1 MKRILLGL
9 FAMCLAV
16 PVIAATI
23 SGGGSGSG
31 SGGGGSASAAGSTNA
46 VQTNTAG
53 LLADSG
59 CTAAGASGKM
69 TCANGFLASYA
80 TLTRLTS
87 TNLFASNATITS
99 LSVTNKTGTGLLVY
113 GSSPSLTSPT
123 MTAPTLGTPLSVN
136 LVNASTVPATSLTGT
151 VPLANG
157 GTNKTTWTASRC
169 VQVNAGAT
177 GLESA
182 SNACGV
188 GASGA
193 SSSGASGVVQSAD
206 GSGGLVPSG
215 CTSLNGQLTCP
226 GGFVAGTSSL
236 GVIGIIEGTGTVA
249 GTTSGKHNCWMD
261 STSNT
266 WVCFENGAASQ
277 ATYVTTQVPATFWN
291 KTYNTEATG
300 NFLSVVRKR
309 FFPAA
314 GANGTTGG
322 SVWDLP
328 TSNPAVASA
337 IQGTNVIKGVLN
349 FASASQLS
357 AQMTDHL
364 PSTWDGGTVDAVIAW
379 MATPTTGTT
388 IFSLQTVCAGRN
400 ETDDS
405 AFNATGANNTVTST
419 VSATSMAI
427 THATITGLT
436 MTGCAPDETIHYKLM
451 RSSGAPGGT
460 MNAQA
465 SFYWLEIWY
474 RELLRK
480 VAL

>member
-9 FAMCLAV
+9 LAMCLAV

-31 SGGGGSASAAGSTNA
+31 GGGGSASAAGSTNA
-46 VQTNTAG
+46 VQTNTADV
-53 LLADSG
+53 LADSG
-59 CTAAGASGKM
+59 CTSVEASAKM
-69 TCANGFLASYA
+69 TCLNGFLASVA
-80 TLTRLTS
+80 TLTNITS
-87 TNLFASNATITS
+87 INVQASNASLTS
-99 LSVTNKTGTGLLVY
+99 LTVTNRTGTGLPVF
-113 GSSPSLTSPT
+113 GSSPTL
-123 MTAPTLGTPLSVN
+123 TAPILTNPALGMPSQATLT
-136 LVNASTVPATSLTGT
+136 NATSIPATGLIGT

-157 GTNKTTWTASRC
+157 GTNQTSWTASRC
-169 VQVNAGAT
+169 VQINAGGTA
-177 GLESA
+177 LEAAAAGCSSA
-182 SNACGV
+182 SG
-188 GASGA
+188 S

-206 GSGGLVPSG
+206 GSGGFVASG
-215 CTSLNGQLTCP
+215 CTSLNGQFTCP

-236 GVIGIIEGTGTVA
+236 GVLTMLEGSATAAGATV
-249 GTTSGKHNCWMD
+249 GQHNIWLD

-266 WVCFENGAASQ
+266 LVGFEYGAASQ
-277 ATYVTTQVPATFWN
+277 ATYVTTQTQATFWN

-337 IQGTNVIKGVLN
+337 IQGTNTIKGVLN
-349 FASASQLS
+349 FASGSQLS

-364 PSTWDGGTVDAVIAW
+364 PNTWDGGTVDAVIAW

-419 VSATSMAI
+419 VSATSMAL

-436 MTGCAPDETIHYKLM
+436 MTGCAPDETVHYKLM
-451 RSSGAPGGT
+451 RSIGAPGGT
-460 MNAQA
+460 MDAPA
-465 SFYWLEIWY
+465 SFYWLELWY

>member
-1 MKRILLGL
+1 MTKRILLGL
-9 FAMCLAV
+9 AAMCLAV

-31 SGGGGSASAAGSTNA
+31 GGGGSASAAGSTNA

-59 CTAAGASGKM
+59 CTSLAGSGKM

-87 TNLFASNATITS
+87 TNLFASNATITT
-99 LSVTNKTGTGLLVY
+99 LSVT
-113 GSSPSLTSPT
+113 SMP
-123 MTAPTLGTPLSVN
+123 
-136 LVNASTVPATSLTGT
+136 ASALTGT

-157 GTNKTTWTASRC
+157 GTNQTSWTASRC
-169 VQVNAGAT
+169 VQINAGGTA
-177 GLESA
+177 LEAAAAGCGSA
-182 SNACGV
+182 SG
-188 GASGA
+188 S

-215 CTSLNGQLTCP
+215 CTSLNGELTCP

-236 GVIGIIEGTGTVA
+236 GVIGILEGTGTVA
-249 GTTSGKHNCWMD
+249 GLTSGKHNCWMD

-266 WVCFENGAASQ
+266 LVCFENGAASQ
-277 ATYVTTQVPATFWN
+277 ATYVTTQTPATFWN
-291 KTYNTEATG
+291 KTWNTEATG
-300 NFLSVVRKR
+300 NFMSVVRKR

-337 IQGTNVIKGVLN
+337 IQGANVIKGVLN

-419 VSATSMAI
+419 VSATSMAL
-427 THATITGLT
+427 TYATITGLT
-436 MTGCAPDETIHYKLM
+436 MTGCAPDETVHYKLM

-460 MNAQA
+460 MNAPA
-465 SFYWLEIWY
+465 SFYWLELWY

-480 VAL
+480 VAI